1 MTMRSKNTKEKG
13 TMEFLVYKDG
23 KTYVGVCLTLDII
36 EEGNDPAT
44 LMESI
49 VEAAEGYLKV
59 VRKLNMNDDLLNRHA
74 PKEYWDK
81 YRQAVIATSGRKRV
95 RSPYHFL
102 ITPYAARSF

>member
-81 YRQAVIATSGRKRV
+81 AVIATSGRKRV